1 MDRPKQQPSPVA
13 RFATWSQRVVTS
25 PFAPVVALLLVGLAL
40 YALPPLGV
48 PPERVADVHLLIGVA
63 TLLLVFLLEH
73 NEHRDTTAMHVKL
86 DEILDALRAD
96 RQKVG
101 IEELSSKR
109 LEDIREREREQ
120 IRSR

>member
-1 MDRPKQQPSPVA
+1 MEQPKRPSALAQ
-13 RFATWSQRVVTS
+13 FATWSQRVVTS
-25 PFAPVVALLLVGLAL
+25 PFAPVIALVAIGTAL

-48 PPERVADVHLLIGVA
+48 PAERVADVHLLIGVA

-86 DEILDALRAD
+86 DEVLDALRAD
-96 RQKVG
+96 RRKVG
-101 IEELSSKR
+101 IEDLSAKR
-109 LEDIREREREQ
+109 LEDIRETEREQ